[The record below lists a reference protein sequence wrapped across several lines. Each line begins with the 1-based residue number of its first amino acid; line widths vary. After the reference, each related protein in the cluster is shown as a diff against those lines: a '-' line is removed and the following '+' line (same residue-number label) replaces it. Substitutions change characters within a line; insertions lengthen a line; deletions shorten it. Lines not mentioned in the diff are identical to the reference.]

1 MTHWILDKATVP
13 RSDGSV
19 GFWVLQY
26 DKDHAAHG
34 KEFASV
40 FLELVRLQ
48 LGADAAKA
56 LKDSYKINRVKRDKQ
71 PEPIHRKA
79 LKVA

>member
-1 MTHWILDKATVP
+1 MTHWIIDKATVP

-26 DKDHAAHG
+26 DTDHAAHG

-48 LGADAAKA
+48 LGAEAAKT
-56 LKDSYKINRVKRDKQ
+56 LKVSYKTKRVKRDPQ
-71 PEPIHRKA
+71 PQPIHRKA